1 MRCLIPTRFV
11 SPMRQVGGVSVG
23 YERFPWQW
31 THNTREQDKDLT
43 RSRIMS
49 LNHSGGI
56 SGDVRKGGFSCHTC
70 FLMRVS

>member
-1 MRCLIPTRFV
+1 MRCLIPACFV
-11 SPMRQVGGVSVG
+11 SPTCQAGVSVG
-23 YERFPWQW
+23 YQRFPWQW
-31 THNTREQDKDLT
+31 TYNTRDQDKDLV

-56 SGDVRKGGFSCHTC
+56 SGDVRRGNFFGHTC